1 MENSENL
8 RFFMDESSAP
18 YNEHVIAIEDNDFL
32 NDLVKEI
39 EKSD

>member
-18 YNEHVIAIEDNDFL
+18 YNYHVIVIEDNDFL

-39 EKSD
+39 EKAD